1 MTLATLQ
8 MRPKG
13 KTNETENNPT
23 KPSVLAS
30 VRLPMQLEI
39 SHCYIETKL
48 QCFSRFIFCPITQKN
63 GKYSAAEKRMETKGP
78 SWRRAK
84 FSLYLIK
91 HRIRYCTN
99 CGAANRE
106 PHSARPGESCQAS
119 RNLSMCTRRRH
130 DSLLIH
136 TTIRVARLALPE
148 H

>member
-1 MTLATLQ
+1 MLL
-8 MRPKG
+8 
-13 KTNETENNPT
+13 
-23 KPSVLAS
+23 SF
-30 VRLPMQLEI
+30 
-39 SHCYIETKL
+39 H
-48 QCFSRFIFCPITQKN
+48 FCPLTQKN

-84 FSLYLIK
+84 LSLYLIK

-99 CGAANRE
+99 GGAANRE
-106 PHSARPGESCQAS
+106 PHSTRPGESCQAA

-148 H
+148 HQSTGLCGVGALSRKQVDRSSIKRKTLCPRGIPITASS